1 MAHDYEECVG
11 IHCELQSAI
20 IESSRFVSDDLG
32 TVNMFST
39 REKPDDDKLTDFE
52 KQALQKVVKWRESGA
67 AYGAEHGSRP
77 STIGHVLS
85 SSPLALLAW

>member
-1 MAHDYEECVG
+1 M
-11 IHCELQSAI
+11 
-20 IESSRFVSDDLG
+20 FVTRDL
-32 TVNMFST
+32 
-39 REKPDDDKLTDFE
+39 PDMDKTTDFE
-52 KQALQKVVKWRESGA
+52 KQALAKVAKWRESGS